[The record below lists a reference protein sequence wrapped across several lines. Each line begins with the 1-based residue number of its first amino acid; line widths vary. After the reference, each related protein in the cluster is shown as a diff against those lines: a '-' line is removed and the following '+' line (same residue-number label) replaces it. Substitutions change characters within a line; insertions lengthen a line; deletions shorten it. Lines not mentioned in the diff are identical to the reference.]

1 MFNPK
6 SLATTLALAVLV
18 GLGPLSTDM
27 YLPALPQMAREL
39 DVSAGD
45 IQLTLSLFLAGFA
58 VAQLIYGPLSD
69 RYGRKPVLLA
79 GLLLFIASSIACA
92 LATSIIT
99 LTLARFLQALGGSAG
114 PVLGRAMVRDI
125 HGPKDA
131 GRVLSHIASA
141 MALAPAIA
149 PIAGGYMTAYWGWAS
164 IFWFLSIFAITGF
177 VLMLLKIA
185 ESAPTQ
191 YRQPKSCANI
201 LADYAVLLKDRRFI
215 GYTLTCTFAF
225 SGIFAYLSGSPFAII
240 DYFSINEKNFG
251 LLFTLIV
258 FGYMSGTL
266 AGARFSRRL
275 GHNKL
280 VKAGASITLLAGGI
294 MFSLGATSP
303 QHVMLIVAPMM
314 LFMVGVGLVMPQ
326 AMAGA
331 LEYYPHMAGSA
342 SGLFGFIQMTVAG
355 GIGVLVGHGYDGT
368 PFIMTL
374 MIALSGLLAFL
385 SFLYFLV
392 HKKA

>member
-1 MFNPK
+1 MFDPK

-39 DVSAGD
+39 NVSAGD

-79 GLLLFIASSIACA
+79 GLLLFIVSSMACA
-92 LATSIIT
+92 LSENIIT

-141 MALAPAIA
+141 MALAPAVA

-164 IFWFLSIFAITGF
+164 IFWFLVVFAVIGF

-185 ESAPTQ
+185 ESAPEH
-191 YRQPKSCANI
+191 YRQPKSIRRI
-201 LADYAVLLKDRRFI
+201 LQDYAVLLKDRAFV
-215 GYTLTCTFAF
+215 GYTLSCTFVF
-225 SGIFAYLSGSPFAII
+225 SGIFSFLSGAPFVII
-240 DYFSINEKNFG
+240 DYFGVDEKNFG

-258 FGYMSGTL
+258 LGYMTGTL
-266 AGARFSRRL
+266 SGGRFSHRF
-275 GHNKL
+275 GHLKL
-280 VKAGASITLLAGGI
+280 VEYGALVSLISGGVL
-294 MFSLGATSP
+294 FYFGSGLP
-303 QHVMLIVAPMM
+303 QYVVAIIAPMV
-314 LFMVGVGLVMPQ
+314 LFMIGVGLVMPQ

-331 LEYYPHMAGSA
+331 LEHYPHMAGSA
-342 SGLFGFIQMTVAG
+342 SGLFGFIQMTIAG
-355 GIGVLVGHGYDGT
+355 GVGIIVGHGYDGT
-368 PFIMTL
+368 PFIMSL
-374 MIALSGLLAFL
+374 MIALSGLLGYV
-385 SFLYFLV
+385 SFRFFV
-392 HKKA
+392 RAE